1 LRIAALAV
9 FFGLVGVAIGDGE
22 GFLPG
27 ILFGVLVGVVLGN
40 RTRLAKLEGDHAS
53 LAGEHAVTRHELWRL
68 QQALG
73 ELQRSQQALNEL
85 RRQANAAAEPLPVAE
100 AAPAQVAPAVTAA
113 PEPAAPAEAPT
124 APEAYAPVRVE
135 IAAQP
140 QAPALDDRGYPLEPA
155 PAQDAPRAQG
165 PVEPGVEARGSARE
179 QNMGAAAYTSAQP
192 EQTPA
197 TFQSAASDGS
207 VTPSPATGGELPL
220 DGVERFLREL
230 FFGGNTIVRVGI
242 LVLLV
247 GVVLLLRWAAEHS
260 VFPIELRMA
269 AAGVLALG
277 LVIVGYRQRE
287 LRPGFGRTLQGGGVA
302 ALYLVVFFS
311 FRTYQLLPA
320 GLAFALL
327 VAIAIASGVLA
338 VLQDALALVVIGQI
352 GGFMAPVLAS
362 SGGGSHVALFSY
374 YLLLNLLVFAVA
386 WFKPWRALNLI
397 GFGFTFGIGSTWGAL
412 RYRPEDFASTEP
424 FLIAFF
430 LLYSLIPVL
439 YALRRRTAQGVDASL
454 VFGTPLA
461 VLLLQYAMVK
471 DMRFG
476 MAFSALGLGAFYVLV
491 SRVLYKRAPEALR
504 ALIESFLAIGIG
516 FATLAVPYGFDN
528 HDFTGATWALEGAG
542 LYWVGTRQQRWLSR
556 AAGVGLQLLAALAL
570 LVQLDR
576 SGMRSGLDVLPVA
589 NARFL
594 ASALLCLAC
603 LFVAHRAYLKRAE
616 LSKLEVNG
624 LQFLIGLGLF
634 FYLFAALEE
643 LDRHGPA
650 LLLPGL
656 RLALVG
662 ASLFALSLVARRLSW
677 LPGRFP
683 ALAWAL
689 SLPLWLLVWE
699 AECNV
704 HPLGR
709 GGWLGFPIAFALY
722 TELLRS
728 FVPAAPASRTPLH
741 VVYLWSAVLLL
752 TLEAQHL
759 VSDFAGL
766 GQTWSGSAVAVVLAL
781 GLFVTV
787 RGVRAERWPF
797 SEAREAYLR
806 VGAGVLALMAA
817 LWTWWANFSLAGDAA
832 PLPSWPLLNP
842 LDLAQLTLL
851 SAALAWYLAVRSAGL
866 EASVR
871 RALPSI
877 LGGLTFL
884 WFNALLAR
892 SVHHL
897 AGVAFDPD
905 ALWDATPMQVSL
917 SVSWS
922 VLGLLGTVLA
932 SVKRLRTLWL
942 IGASLLGLVVAKLFL
957 IDLAQLS
964 TIAKIGTFLV
974 VGLLLV
980 LVGYF
985 APVPPPGARTEGELA
1000 T

>member
-1 LRIAALAV
+1 MYRPQRGGSVLKIAALAL
-9 FFGLVGVAIGDGE
+9 FFGLVGMAIGEAE

-27 ILFGVLVGVVLGN
+27 ILFGALVGVVLAN
-40 RTRLAKLEGDHAS
+40 RARLSKLEREHAA
-53 LAGEHAVTRHELWRL
+53 LEGEHAVTRHELSRL
-68 QQALG
+68 QQALS
-73 ELQRSQQALNEL
+73 ELS
-85 RRQANAAAEPLPVAE
+85 RRAEAAAEPAPSRVAPTLALTDASAPSAVPTPAPVASE
-100 AAPAQVAPAVTAA
+100 AS
-113 PEPAAPAEAPT
+113 
-124 APEAYAPVRVE
+124 APVR
-135 IAAQP
+135 IDIPAQP
-140 QAPALDDRGYPLEPA
+140 EAPALEGRGSAHEQAFEVLLARGTARFDDHGVPLDPVPTPDVPVPSRSAELPRAPAAYQAEPA
-155 PAQDAPRAQG
+155 PSSAPR
-165 PVEPGVEARGSARE
+165 
-179 QNMGAAAYTSAQP
+179 
-192 EQTPA
+192 
-197 TFQSAASDGS
+197 
-207 VTPSPATGGELPL
+207 GELPF
-220 DGVERFLREL
+220 DRVERWLREL
-230 FFGGNTIVRVGI
+230 LFGGNTIVRIGI

-247 GVVLLLRWAAEHS
+247 GVVLLLRFAAEHS

-269 AAGVLALG
+269 AAGALALA
-277 LVIVGYRQRE
+277 LIVVGYRQRA
-287 LRPGFGRTLQGGGVA
+287 LRAGFGRTLQGGGVA

-327 VAIAIASGVLA
+327 VAIAVASGVLA
-338 VLQDALALVVIGQI
+338 VVQDALALVVIGQI

-430 LLYSLIPVL
+430 VLYSLIPVL
-439 YALRRRTAQGVDASL
+439 YALRRRERQGGWVDASL

-461 VLLLQYAMVK
+461 VLLLQYALVK

-476 MAFSALGLGAFYVLV
+476 MAFSALGLAAFYVLL

-542 LYWVGTRQQRWLSR
+542 LYWVGTRQKRWLSR
-556 AAGVGLQLLAALAL
+556 AAGVGLQLFAAVAL

-576 SGMRSGLDVLPVA
+576 SGLGVALGAELGLPLA

-594 ASALLCLAC
+594 ASTLLCLGC
-603 LFVAHRAYLKRAE
+603 LFVACRAHLKRAE
-616 LSKLEVNG
+616 LPELEAKG
-624 LQFLIGLGLF
+624 LQLLIALGLF
-634 FYLFAALEE
+634 FYLFTALGEVE
-643 LDRHGPA
+643 RHAPP
-650 LLLPGL
+650 LLSPGL
-656 RLALVG
+656 RLAVAG
-662 ASLFALSLVARRLSW
+662 ASLFALSLAARRLDW

-683 ALAWAL
+683 AVAFVLL
-689 SLPLWLLVWE
+689 LPLALLGWE
-699 AECNV
+699 SSYAV

-709 GGWLGFPIAFALY
+709 AGWLAFPIALALH

-728 FVPAAPASRTPLH
+728 FVPAAPDTKAPLH
-741 VVYLWSAVLLL
+741 VVYLCSPLLL
-752 TLEAQHL
+752 LALEAQHL

-766 GQTWSGSAVAVVLAL
+766 SQTWSGSAVAVVVAL
-781 GLFVTV
+781 GLFATV
-787 RGVRAERWPF
+787 RGVRVGRWPF
-797 SEAREAYLR
+797 REAPEPYLH
-806 VGAGVLALMAA
+806 VGGGVLALTAA
-817 LWTWWANFSLAGDAA
+817 LWTWWANFSLSGDAA

-842 LDLAQLTLL
+842 LDLAQLALL
-851 SAALAWYLAVRSAGL
+851 AAAASWYLALR
-866 EASVR
+866 ERTFDASVR
-871 RALPSI
+871 RAVPALG
-877 LGGLTFL
+877 GGLTFL

-897 AGVAFDPD
+897 AGVAFSAD
-905 ALWDATPMQVSL
+905 ALWEATPMQVSL
-917 SVSWS
+917 SVSWAL
-922 VLGLLGTVLA
+922 LGLVGTVLGSRKA
-932 SVKRLRTLWL
+932 LRWLWL
-942 IGASLLGLVVAKLFL
+942 LGASLLGVVVAKLFL
-957 IDLAQLS
+957 LDLAQLS

-985 APVPPPGARTEGELA
+985 APVPPPASQARKERA
-1000 T
+1000 A